1 MGSGEP
7 AGRARCWQR
16 WQAGRDPAAAAR
28 WLPSSIAK
36 DFLGAAMTLAI
47 IGAIV
52 LQATNRL
59 ASPCGAG
66 PNPRPGPGACSGVSA
81 MAHHVAGAV
90 TLFAIACAALA
101 AAAFVWYMFWGY
113 KSTGQTGGNRDAAGS
128 S

>member
-16 WQAGRDPAAAAR
+16 WQASRDPSAAAR
-28 WLPSSIAK
+28 WPPSSIAK

-66 PNPRPGPGACSGVSA
+66 PSPRPGPGVCSGVSA
-81 MAHHVAGAV
+81 LAHHVAGAV
-90 TLFAIACAALA
+90 TLFAIAGGALA

-113 KSTGQTGGNRDAAGS
+113 KSTAQADGNQDAAGS